1 MITLL
6 VDEILTEG
14 RMARTKNADKISYNL
29 QQLGSKYY
37 HWFQN
42 KSNAAATDQFID
54 MVGCGRYIVI
64 LSKSKCKKNTYM
76 LFYDTRNSH
85 KNAAIVA
92 GHFLTYE
99 DGIKNQQLFLNAFK
113 ALEPH
118 YDKKYTDTLLTLD
131 TFILC

>member
-1 MITLL
+1 
-6 VDEILTEG
+6 
-14 RMARTKNADKISYNL
+14 
-29 QQLGSKYY
+29 
-37 HWFQN
+37 
-42 KSNAAATDQFID
+42 
-54 MVGCGRYIVI
+54 
-64 LSKSKCKKNTYM
+64 M